1 MTISIFQCVLIGLW
15 TAFCLAGMLFGIYTN
30 RCLVMAAGVGLILG
44 DLPTGLAMGAV
55 GELAFMGFGVSQ
67 GGSVPPNPMGPGI
80 VGTIIAI
87 TAKDSEKMKEDPVVQ
102 ELLDDTG
109 TVDRYLRIAQEGGD
123 ASANGQ
129 SLDVYLFVPE
139 EPDRLSQFVTLQDR
153 KSKVP
158 AEFEKDTV
166 LLTEKAAER
175 LGVAVGDT
183 ITVQRNDDH
192 RQAEFTVGGV
202 VENYVQ
208 NYIYLSPALYEEGY
222 HTQPEMN
229 QTIAVV
235 PDGSQENR
243 DRITSAFLESD
254 QVQAVSFT
262 DDIKASFQNTI
273 KSIDFIVI
281 VLIVSAGLLAF
292 VVLYNLTNINITER
306 QKEIA
311 TIKVL
316 GFYDK
321 EVSAYIYRET
331 GILTLIG
338 TAIGLIFGIFLHAF
352 VVKTAEVDMV
362 MFGREIKWLSYV
374 FSALLTIFFSII
386 VNLVMYRKLKKI
398 SMVES
403 MKSTE

>member
-1 MTISIFQCVLIGLW
+1 
-15 TAFCLAGMLFGIYTN
+15 ML
-30 RCLVMAAGVGLILG
+30 
-44 DLPTGLAMGAV
+44 
-55 GELAFMGFGVSQ
+55 
-67 GGSVPPNPMGPGI
+67 
-80 VGTIIAI
+80 
-87 TAKDSEKMKEDPVVQ
+87 
-102 ELLDDTG
+102 
-109 TVDRYLRIAQEGGD
+109 
-123 ASANGQ
+123 SANGQ

-139 EPDRLSQFVTLQDR
+139 GRDRLSQFVTLQDR

-158 AEFEKDTV
+158 AELEEDAV

-202 VENYVQ
+202 VENSVQ

-262 DDIKASFQNTI
+262 DDIKDSFQNTI

-362 MFGREIKWLSYV
+362 DVWPGDQVAQLCVLRFTHDLLLYHCQPGHVPQAEKDQYGGVHEIHRVK
-374 FSALLTIFFSII
+374 
-386 VNLVMYRKLKKI
+386 NLVLYDRIIK
-398 SMVES
+398 
-403 MKSTE
+403 